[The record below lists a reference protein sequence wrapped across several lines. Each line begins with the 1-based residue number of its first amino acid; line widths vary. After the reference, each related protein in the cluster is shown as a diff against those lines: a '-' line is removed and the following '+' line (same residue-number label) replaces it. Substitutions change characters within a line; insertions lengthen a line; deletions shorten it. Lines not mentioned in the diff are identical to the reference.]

1 MKANNI
7 TFHAMTCYDCTSR
20 IKRLIHTK
28 KHRVREEFVS
38 FEKNEVSLGAP
49 STLVVFPL
57 LRPRCQSVTTSTE
70 GSHLGPG
77 ATQPIFG
84 ALTPGRLLVS
94 GTMRLPAVKFEPLV
108 PQEIIFAKP
117 LNPILGFGENQ
128 DSNMNIFK
136 FVNLR
141 PLASIPCGLLMF
153 LARPNLLPSSSHS
166 QPPE

>member
-1 MKANNI
+1 
-7 TFHAMTCYDCTSR
+7 MTCYDCTSR